1 MRYASA
7 AHSSSRAELLL
18 QEVPVAAPL
27 DVKGTAAVTGV
38 RESAGVSVDTL
49 DRRLA
54 TVEGV
59 GCASA

>member
-7 AHSSSRAELLL
+7 AHSSSCAEPLL
-18 QEVPVAAPL
+18 QEVPVAAPFE
-27 DVKGTAAVTGV
+27 KGTAAVTGV
-38 RESAGVSVDTL
+38 RVSAGVSVDTL